1 MDKPDTSQETA
12 QRREEMAAA
21 GVVTVEVRETSH
33 ATAVVDEVTYQEI
46 VAQEVETAVVAAE

>member
-1 MDKPDTSQETA
+1 
-12 QRREEMAAA
+12 MAAA

-46 VAQEVETAVVAAE
+46 VAQEVETAVSSQLPTSASEGSQ